1 MNGPRNNKIRKK
13 KLHLSACQ
21 QVFTRVTQSSTELTV
36 FLHVLPRHSFPSHPI
51 LKSISYLGHN
61 KDNIFGMGIYMDKYF
76 LFLILYKEFLHSIL
90 GRAPSPTLIKN
101 PVIAGNRKRNL
112 VSWVWEPTPM
122 LWYSTAEA
130 REIWA
135 TQ

>member
-1 MNGPRNNKIRKK
+1 MVQEIRRLEK

-21 QVFTRVTQSSTELTV
+21 QVFTRVTQSSTELTG
-36 FLHVLPRHSFPSHPI
+36 HSFPSHPT

-61 KDNIFGMGIYMDKYF
+61 RDNIFGMGIYMDKSF

-90 GRAPSPTLIKN
+90 GRAPSPTLIEN

-112 VSWVWEPTPM
+112 VSWV
-122 LWYSTAEA
+122 
-130 REIWA
+130 
-135 TQ
+135 